1 MQVAP
6 SLRRFLSFPYGRARL
21 RRLYH
26 RGRLDLWFPQLP
38 LALAVGIAGGLALL
52 PAVTRYLDEYLHLQF
67 AGLTDSLHPLA
78 ASVPEL
84 ILKGVPNAVIGAVQ
98 ILVAVGLVLRSRFA
112 WVTALL
118 MTLAQIAIAI
128 GYNHHAVYAPDVL
141 YIVVLFLALAVSGS
155 AFTRSSVTAGTLFA
169 FAATML
175 LLAYGVLG
183 SLFLGQGF
191 TPPINDLQQ
200 AVYFTVVTM
209 STVGY
214 GDILPR
220 TDDARL
226 FVVSLIVVGIT
237 VFVTSLS
244 ALVGPILQGRLSHI
258 LEPRGAKKMRREDH
272 YIIAGTG
279 SLARNTARELVQRGY
294 GVVVITEDATV
305 RMDGAEMELGDPTDL
320 DVLRRAGAENAR
332 AVLALTEDD
341 AENAFVILA
350 LKDIESPAR
359 KIASVN
365 ARKNM
370 DRVRRVQP
378 DMIMAPNVF
387 GGEVLAMAL
396 TEEKIDGQML
406 MDRYLDVSSV
416 ARKGGS

>member
-6 SLRRFLSFPYGRARL
+6 AL
-21 RRLYH
+21 RRLLTFPRTRSLWRRVYH

-38 LALAVGIAGGLALL
+38 LALAVGVAGGLALL
-52 PAVTRYLDEYLHLQF
+52 PAVTRYLDDYLHLKF
-67 AGLTDSLHPLA
+67 AGLTSSLHPLA
-78 ASVPEL
+78 MSVPEL
-84 ILKGVPNAVIGAVQ
+84 ILKGVPNAAIGAVQ
-98 ILVAVGLVLRSRFA
+98 LLVAIGLILRSRFA

-118 MTLAQIAIAI
+118 MTLAQVAIAI
-128 GYNHHAVYAPDVL
+128 GYNHQAFYAPNVL
-141 YIVVLFLALAVSGS
+141 YVMALFVALLVSGG
-155 AFTRSSVTAGTLFA
+155 AFTRSSVTASTLFA

-191 TPPINDLQQ
+191 APPINDLQQ

-214 GDILPR
+214 GDILPK

-237 VFVTSLS
+237 VFVTTLS

-258 LEPRGAKKMRREDH
+258 LEPRGAKKMRRVDH

-279 SLARNTARELVQRGY
+279 ALARNTARELVQRGL
-294 GVVVITEDATV
+294 GLVVITDDETARV
-305 RMDGAEMELGDPTDL
+305 DGAEMELGDATDL

-332 AVLALTEDD
+332 AVLALSEDD

-350 LKDIESPAR
+350 LKDLDSPAK
-359 KIASVN
+359 KIAAVN

-370 DRVRRVQP
+370 ERVRRVQP

-396 TEEKIDGQML
+396 TEEKIDGEKL
-406 MDRYLDVSSV
+406 MERYLDVRAAGNSP
-416 ARKGGS
+416 A

>member
-1 MQVAP
+1 MQVARALHRL
-6 SLRRFLSFPYGRARL
+6 SSFPRTRSL
-21 RRLYH
+21 WRRLYN
-26 RGRLDLWFPQLP
+26 RGRFDLWFPQLP
-38 LALAVGIAGGLALL
+38 LALAVGVAGGLALL
-52 PAVTRYLDEYLHLQF
+52 PAVTRYLNDYFHLKF
-67 AGLTDSLHPLA
+67 AGLTSSLHPLA
-78 ASVPEL
+78 VSVPEL
-84 ILKGVPNAVIGAVQ
+84 ILKGVPNAAIGAVQ
-98 ILVAVGLVLRSRFA
+98 LLVAIGLLLRSRFA
-112 WVTALL
+112 WVSALL
-118 MTLAQIAIAI
+118 ITLAQIAIAI
-128 GYNHHAVYAPDVL
+128 GYNHQAFYAPDVL
-141 YIVVLFLALAVSGS
+141 YIMALFVALLVSGG
-155 AFTRSSVTAGTLFA
+155 AFTRSSVAASTLFA

-191 TPPINDLQQ
+191 APPINDLQQ

-214 GDILPR
+214 GDILPK

-237 VFVTSLS
+237 VFVTTLS

-258 LEPRGAKKMRREDH
+258 LEPRGAKKMRRVDH

-279 SLARNTARELVQRGY
+279 ALARNTARELVQRGL
-294 GVVVITEDATV
+294 GLVVITDDETERV
-305 RMDGAEMELGDPTDL
+305 DGAEMELGDATDL

-332 AVLALTEDD
+332 AVLALSEDD

-350 LKDIESPAR
+350 LKDLESPAK
-359 KIASVN
+359 KIAAVN

-370 DRVRRVQP
+370 ERVRRVQP

-396 TEEKIDGQML
+396 TEEKIDGEKL
-406 MDRYLDVSSV
+406 MERYLDVRATGNTS
-416 ARKGGS
+416 A

>member
-1 MQVAP
+1 MQVVPA
-6 SLRRFLSFPYGRARL
+6 LRRLLSFPRSRL
-21 RRLYH
+21 LWRRIYH

-38 LALAVGIAGGLALL
+38 LALAVGVAGGLALL
-52 PAVTRYLDEYLHLQF
+52 PAATRYLNEYLHLQF
-67 AGLTDSLHPLA
+67 AGLTSSLHPLA

-98 ILVAVGLVLRSRFA
+98 LLVAIGLVLRSRFA
-112 WVTALL
+112 WVSAIL

-128 GYNHHAVYAPDVL
+128 GYNHQAFYAPDVL
-141 YIVVLFLALAVSGS
+141 YVIALFLALAVSGS
-155 AFTRSSVTAGTLFA
+155 AFTRASVTASTLFA

-200 AVYFTVVTM
+200 AIYFTVVTM

-214 GDILPR
+214 GDILPKS
-220 TDDARL
+220 DDARL

-258 LEPRGAKKMRREDH
+258 LEPRKAKKMRRVDH
-272 YIIAGTG
+272 YVIAGTG
-279 SLARNTARELVQRGY
+279 ALARNTARELVQRGL
-294 GVVVITEDATV
+294 GVVVIADDDAARV
-305 RMDGAEMELGDPTDL
+305 DGAEMEVGDATDL
-320 DVLRRAGAENAR
+320 EVLRRAGADAAR

-350 LKDIESPAR
+350 LKDLESPAR
-359 KIASVN
+359 KIAAVN

-370 DRVRRVQP
+370 ERVRRVQP

-396 TEEKIDGQML
+396 TEEKIDGQTL
-406 MDRYLDVSSV
+406 MDRYLDVSAVGRS
-416 ARKGGS
+416 GG